1 MFFKFCLVDLAIYMG
16 KDETLQLKT
25 KMRAINPAVV
35 GPFTTLTGM
44 PVQSAHE
51 AHGFTMFF
59 SGKSDIC
66 HNLRSDI
73 CHNLSTSR
81 DARPKHTPFL
91 SKIISKY
98 LNFVKSSLPYTIYN
112 GLARGEFGT

>member
-25 KMRAINPAVV
+25 RMRAINPAVV

-59 SGKSDIC
+59 FREVRYMSQFEVRNMSQFE
-66 HNLRSDI
+66 HQ
-73 CHNLSTSR
+73 
-81 DARPKHTPFL
+81 P
-91 SKIISKY
+91 
-98 LNFVKSSLPYTIYN
+98 
-112 GLARGEFGT
+112 

>member
-66 HNLRSDI
+66 HNL
-73 CHNLSTSR
+73 STSR

-91 SKIISKY
+91 SKIISKH
-98 LNFVKSSLPYTIYN
+98 LNFVKSSLPYTH
-112 GLARGEFGT
+112 F

>member
-1 MFFKFCLVDLAIYMG
+1 MDLAIYMG

-25 KMRAINPAVV
+25 KMRAMNPAVV

-73 CHNLSTSR
+73 CHNLRTSS

-91 SKIISKY
+91 KFIL
-98 LNFVKSSLPYTIYN
+98 LNCLEVAKSSLPYTISN
-112 GLARGEFGT
+112 GVSPV